1 MKRTSKPLS
10 FDNANFH
17 DSFISVEGGPNG
29 RMSVDELCSR
39 CQCRAG
45 VHRIYSR
52 TCTKCNCMKLTYDR
66 FEKMIRG
73 LNDVDTR

>member
-39 CQCRAG
+39 CQC
-45 VHRIYSR
+45 
-52 TCTKCNCMKLTYDR
+52 MKLTYDR